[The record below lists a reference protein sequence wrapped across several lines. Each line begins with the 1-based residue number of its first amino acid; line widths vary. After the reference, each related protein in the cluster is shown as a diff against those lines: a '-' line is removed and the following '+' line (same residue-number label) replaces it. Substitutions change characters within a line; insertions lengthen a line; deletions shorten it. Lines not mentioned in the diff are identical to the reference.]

1 MIQKIKIIKT
11 LIIIFSLS
19 LSFSANAQT
28 VEEIIK
34 GRKAMFSENYQ
45 NAKKISILLKSKR
58 IEEAKPLMK
67 KISDNY
73 IKLLDYF
80 PENAKEGFKTGA
92 LPSIWENKD
101 EFNALMKKASDD
113 MIKLAKA
120 IDTAEDLREN
130 VYVRESLET
139 SQLSAKSGTRFR
151 SVSKETNPPK
161 ISTTMAADVVSE
173 VRCGSK
179 VGGSAH
185 NLLNTP
191 PASISEPTDA
201 SAIVLIS
208 DFSLGTEE
216 DIGDVDSD
224 EEMAPS

>member
-1 MIQKIKIIKT
+1 MKQKIKIIQT
-11 LIIIFSLS
+11 IIFIFFI
-19 LSFSANAQT
+19 SFPSYVNAMT

-80 PENAKEGFKTGA
+80 PENTKEGFKTGA

-120 IDTAEDLREN
+120 IETAEDLRAVQKELMWSN
-130 VYVRESLET
+130 C
-139 SQLSAKSGTRFR
+139 SACHSKFR
-151 SVSKETNPPK
+151 
-161 ISTTMAADVVSE
+161 
-173 VRCGSK
+173 
-179 VGGSAH
+179 
-185 NLLNTP
+185 
-191 PASISEPTDA
+191 
-201 SAIVLIS
+201 
-208 DFSLGTEE
+208 
-216 DIGDVDSD
+216 
-224 EEMAPS
+224 APH

>member
-11 LIIIFSLS
+11 LIIIFSLCF
-19 LSFSANAQT
+19 SFTANAQT

-45 NAKKISILLKSKR
+45 NAKKISILLKSKK

-80 PENAKEGFKTGA
+80 PENTKEGFKTEA
-92 LPSIWENKD
+92 LPTIWENKD

-120 IDTAEDLREN
+120 IETAGDLRAAQKELMWSN
-130 VYVRESLET
+130 CTACHS
-139 SQLSAKSGTRFR
+139 RFR
-151 SVSKETNPPK
+151 
-161 ISTTMAADVVSE
+161 
-173 VRCGSK
+173 
-179 VGGSAH
+179 
-185 NLLNTP
+185 
-191 PASISEPTDA
+191 
-201 SAIVLIS
+201 
-208 DFSLGTEE
+208 
-216 DIGDVDSD
+216 
-224 EEMAPS
+224 APH